1 MNNIQKRMAKKWKE
15 IKQAK
20 TGLTLM
26 DKISSKENKI
36 IDKIHLKISESKH
49 SQFNA

>member
-1 MNNIQKRMAKKWKE
+1 MAKKQKD

-26 DKISSKENKI
+26 AKIYSKENKI
-36 IDKIHLKISESKH
+36 IDKIHIKISESKH